1 MKKIT
6 MSVAA
11 AAILVSGLAGCGV
24 DNQATDTGTNQQQGI
39 GAADRH
45 SAFGVDRRG
54 PGVGVRNDLGG
65 QVDHDGGFFRGQ
77 GREPGEVEVG
87 RDRPRGFGTDF
98 GQGRAGGFFGL
109 DGDRQGQ
116 RGTAQ
121 GQTRGAGRENGQVL
135 RRDHDRIVGQNQVQ
149 RNGLT
154 IQSLLSRIQNING
167 VKEARM
173 SDNVI
178 EITVDDRADKEEVK
192 RKAEKIAEG
201 KTLRLAN

>member
-24 DNQATDTGTNQQQGI
+24 DNQATDMQQQGI

-77 GREPGEVEVG
+77 GRQPGEVQVG
-87 RDRPRGFGTDF
+87 QDRPRGFGTDF

-116 RGTAQ
+116 MGTAQ
-121 GQTRGAGRENGQVL
+121 GQARGTDRERQGGITR
-135 RRDHDRIVGQNQVQ
+135 GQNQDGGQQQAQ

-154 IQSLLSRIQNING
+154 IQSLLSRIQDIDG

-178 EITVDDRADKEEVK
+178 EITVNDGADKGEVK
-192 RKAEKIAEG
+192 RKAEKMAEG